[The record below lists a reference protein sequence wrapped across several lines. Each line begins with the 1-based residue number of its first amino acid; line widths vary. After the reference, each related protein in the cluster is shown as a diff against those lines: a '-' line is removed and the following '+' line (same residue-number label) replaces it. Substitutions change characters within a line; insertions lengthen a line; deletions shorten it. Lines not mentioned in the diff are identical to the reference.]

1 MLKKREISK
10 YFEGVEKKNI
20 LVRIWRNGN
29 TQMLLVGESINGNDY
44 YGEQFGNVYSVSVC
58 IYIHIINNYDN

>member
-1 MLKKREISK
+1 
-10 YFEGVEKKNI
+10 
-20 LVRIWRNGN
+20 
-29 TQMLLVGESINGNDY
+29 MLLVGESINGNDY